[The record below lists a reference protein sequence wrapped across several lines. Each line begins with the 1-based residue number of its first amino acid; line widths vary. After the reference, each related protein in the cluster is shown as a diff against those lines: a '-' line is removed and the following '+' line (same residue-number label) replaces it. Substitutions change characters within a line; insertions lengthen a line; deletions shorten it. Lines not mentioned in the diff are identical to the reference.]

1 MKPVIGKTTEGRKVE
16 VDPKALIAGHLLI
29 QASSGGGKS
38 WLIRKLLEE
47 TFGLFPHIVI
57 DVEGE
62 LKTLREKF
70 DYIIAG
76 ASTDDADCLAHPRTA
91 KLLAR
96 RLMELNASC
105 IIDIYELKTFEKPMF
120 VKDFVEALINAP
132 KSLWAPRLVVIDE
145 AHLFAPEGD
154 KKGQVSAAA
163 VCDLMGRGRKRGLGV
178 ILATQRL
185 SKLRKDAAGE
195 CRNKL
200 VGFCNLLAD
209 RKRAADDLGFVGKDG
224 LELVRRLDTGQF
236 FAVGPAISKKEVI
249 QIQVGKVQT
258 THPEPGQGL
267 QVALPPPKEK
277 VRKLLSELKD
287 LPKQAQEE
295 AKTLADAQARIKD
308 LERQLRA
315 APAQLAPA
323 KGPSKAELEAMGKQ
337 AMKKAKDAL
346 QKHIDRLRAEVEDKQ
361 GGYGRIRR
369 ELKAASE
376 MIIAQLVNLDTVTKR
391 ISKDSQ
397 VKLPKRVEV
406 DTAGEPLVAGAV
418 YRATV
423 PQFVGKMPVR
433 SDIPV
438 GPKSLSGF
446 DDVITSLRT
455 GRDGVVFGAR
465 TGRFSSS
472 KPNISNLPK
481 AFDGSTETDEE
492 RLGGGAKRLVEVL
505 VRCHPARFTK
515 AQWASLAELSHK
527 SGTFGTYLSKIRS
540 MGLILEERGLFAPTE
555 AAFQMC
561 SANVMNPQT
570 NSEVVDMW
578 KKALGGTPARMIE
591 VVRGAFPEPITKEQL
606 AQSVGITHT
615 SGTFGTYFSKLR
627 SNSLVEVNGNMVRA
641 GDPLLWEPGG
651 AG

>member
-1 MKPVIGKTTEGRKVE
+1 MKPTIGKTTEGRKVE
-16 VDPKALIAGHLLI
+16 VDPRALIAGHLLI

-76 ASTDDADCLAHPRTA
+76 ADDDADCLAHPRTA

-96 RLMELNASC
+96 RIMELNASC
-105 IIDIYELKTFEKPMF
+105 IVDIYELKQFEKPMF
-120 VKDFVEALINAP
+120 VKEFIEALLHAP
-132 KSLWAPRLVVIDE
+132 KELWAPRLVVIDE

-209 RKRAADDLGFVGKDG
+209 RKRAADDLGFTGKDG

-236 FAVGPAISKKEVI
+236 FAVGPAISKKDVI

-267 QVALPPPKEK
+267 QTALPPPKEK
-277 VRKLLSELKD
+277 VKKLLNELKD

-295 AKTLADAQARIKD
+295 ARTLAEAQGRIKE

-315 APAQLAPA
+315 APAQPAPA
-323 KGPSKAELEAMGKQ
+323 KGLSKAELEAMGKE
-337 AMKKAKDAL
+337 AMRKAKEAL
-346 QKHIDRLRAEVEDKQ
+346 QNHVDHLHEDAEV
-361 GGYGRIRR
+361 GNRGYSRIQQN
-369 ELKAASE
+369 LKEASQA
-376 MIIAQLVNLDTVTKR
+376 ILAQLANLEVTTKR
-391 ISKDSQ
+391 ISKESQ
-397 VKLPKRVEV
+397 VKLPKRMPKPETILKGR
-406 DTAGEPLVAGAV
+406 D
-418 YRATV
+418 
-423 PQFVGKMPVR
+423 VGKTELHVPP
-433 SDIPV
+433 SIA
-438 GPKSLSGF
+438 GF
-446 DDVITSLRT
+446 DRVIDRLIGTRT
-455 GRDGVVFGAR
+455 GRITTKEPNWSNRPKGLDATAIADIQRQEDEKTLKYLDGHIQ
-465 TGRFSSS
+465 SS
-472 KPNISNLPK
+472 
-481 AFDGSTETDEE
+481 E
-492 RLGGGAKRLVEVL
+492 LGGGARRLVEVL
-505 VRCHPARFTK
+505 VRCMPVAFTK
-515 AQWASLAELSHK
+515 AQWASLADLSHT

-540 MGLILEERGLFAPTE
+540 MGLVREDNGLFRPTE
-555 AAFQMC
+555 AAVELIGLLPEQTI
-561 SANVMNPQT
+561 APKTNV
-570 NSEVVDMW
+570 EVVEMW
-578 KKALGGTPARMIE
+578 KRALGGTPAKMVEIL
-591 VVRGAFPEPITKEQL
+591 RGAFPEPVTRAQL
-606 AQSVGITHT
+606 AEAVGITHT

-627 SNSLVEVNGNMVRA
+627 SNGLVEVNGEWVRA
-641 GDPLLWEPGG
+641 GDPLLWEPGKETSH
-651 AG
+651 A